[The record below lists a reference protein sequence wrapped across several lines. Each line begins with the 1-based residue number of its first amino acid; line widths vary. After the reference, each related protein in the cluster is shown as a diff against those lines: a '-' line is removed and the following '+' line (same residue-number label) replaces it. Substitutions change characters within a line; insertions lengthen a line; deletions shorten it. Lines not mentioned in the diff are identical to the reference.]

1 MGDCGQLFVQVESTN
16 ESNNLPHHQG
26 IRSTKTMGSNQT
38 TVESIKRRRDF
49 LKDLL
54 ITSEWTSR
62 EVTEIVH
69 EIEALHNQLIEVE
82 DDR

>member
-1 MGDCGQLFVQVESTN
+1 MGNCGQLFVQVEPTN
-16 ESNNLPHHQG
+16 ESDNFPHYQG
-26 IRSTKTMGSNQT
+26 IRPTKTMGSNQAT
-38 TVESIKRRRDF
+38 TEGIRMRRDF

-62 EVTEIVH
+62 EITEIVH
-69 EIEALHNQLIEVE
+69 EIEALHNQLIEVG

>member
-1 MGDCGQLFVQVESTN
+1 
-16 ESNNLPHHQG
+16 
-26 IRSTKTMGSNQT
+26 MGSNQT

-82 DDR
+82 DDRQDKPTMQ